1 MGSAAEA
8 LAANRPLPLLLA
20 FSLLAACLWCAWL
33 LDTGFVLGTS
43 AFWQNPHGIV
53 GKGWADMPQALA
65 GYVFFQHDTWHIPL
79 FQVAKLGTPEGTN
92 IIFTDSIPWLALA
105 GRVLFQ
111 VTGLPAN
118 LFGLWTVGCFAASAM
133 TMTALAAALGQRNL
147 AAAAM
152 ATTAGLCMPALLA
165 RWGHT
170 SLMAQFEVPLALVFY
185 IRNHR
190 SARPWQM
197 FVLASGLS
205 VLALWTHAY
214 IFAMVVSIV
223 LATLAQAVTTRSL
236 RGDKAAA
243 IAGGLLIILGG
254 MIDLSGYL
262 NARGALGTGAA
273 GPFYSMNLL
282 SPFFPQ
288 RSGLLAPF
296 RDTLVDGTAGQ
307 YEGFSYL
314 GGGILLLLFA
324 TAQHQIRTLRHGF
337 TRQPW
342 LFALLAGCTVFALSN
357 NIYLGTALIIHV
369 PLPLWVRNIASI
381 FRSDGRFFWPVMY
394 LLTGLGITAA
404 IPVYGRGGVL
414 LLIAAALL
422 QWVDATPLRQAFAN
436 HTRTPEPPHID
447 LAAWRAAIQRHDSVR
462 ILPQYFCLKPLH
474 WNSEVAVELQLLAA
488 IADRPINS
496 VYASRFQADCAAE
509 QRIDATP
516 RAGERQLTVVLDE
529 FAGFEEMRAF
539 AQTHGTC
546 QPGPGIVVC
555 SDIPREAPTL
565 AALAETDRVPVPDKE

>member
-152 ATTAGLCMPALLA
+152 ATTAGVCMPALLA

-197 FVLASGLS
+197 FVLASELS
-205 VLALWTHAY
+205 VLAL
-214 IFAMVVSIV
+214 
-223 LATLAQAVTTRSL
+223 
-236 RGDKAAA
+236 
-243 IAGGLLIILGG
+243 
-254 MIDLSGYL
+254 
-262 NARGALGTGAA
+262 
-273 GPFYSMNLL
+273 
-282 SPFFPQ
+282 
-288 RSGLLAPF
+288 
-296 RDTLVDGTAGQ
+296 
-307 YEGFSYL
+307 
-314 GGGILLLLFA
+314 
-324 TAQHQIRTLRHGF
+324 
-337 TRQPW
+337 
-342 LFALLAGCTVFALSN
+342 
-357 NIYLGTALIIHV
+357 
-369 PLPLWVRNIASI
+369 
-381 FRSDGRFFWPVMY
+381 
-394 LLTGLGITAA
+394 
-404 IPVYGRGGVL
+404 
-414 LLIAAALL
+414 
-422 QWVDATPLRQAFAN
+422 
-436 HTRTPEPPHID
+436 
-447 LAAWRAAIQRHDSVR
+447 
-462 ILPQYFCLKPLH
+462 
-474 WNSEVAVELQLLAA
+474 
-488 IADRPINS
+488 
-496 VYASRFQADCAAE
+496 
-509 QRIDATP
+509 
-516 RAGERQLTVVLDE
+516 
-529 FAGFEEMRAF
+529 
-539 AQTHGTC
+539 
-546 QPGPGIVVC
+546 
-555 SDIPREAPTL
+555 
-565 AALAETDRVPVPDKE
+565 